1 MNAMLTVRSRHGE
14 APAGAVSAVHSG
26 NMGDVIYA
34 LPTLAAL
41 KARRLVLNACR
52 DPGVGGRVLSPG
64 MAGFLVPLLLAQP
77 GVEQVDVAEVP
88 VRLAPGFGARARS
101 EVLSEGLPLEH
112 VPAGALGVDHVLDRF
127 RLQPLDRLHL
137 VDAHAR
143 AVGKRVN
150 GARPFLHLPEP
161 VERRSD
167 APIVLSLTPR
177 YRHQPCEFFAALLKG
192 LGPVVMVGLP
202 EDAAVYAGIAGDLVT
217 ARDGLELARLIAGAR
232 AFVGAPSLPYA
243 IAEGLKV
250 PRLVDVP
257 AFPANAFPLGTDGW
271 AMPASLPA
279 ARRLLEA
286 MLDGRERAVPVALDA
301 ARDARV
307 APAAAAMGRVK
318 AYVRLGPHFAEPPA
332 AVTGLALAPVPQRVE
347 LALPPQAEP
356 PQAIRFDIGERVG
369 TFDVVALRL
378 LDTQGR
384 ELWRLDTG
392 PGDGE
397 AVLRAQPRGNLAF
410 QTGPAGRP
418 LWVNVDGHAWIELPV
433 PAERLAAVRGGG
445 RLVADLRAL
454 APEEVTALLAAAGAE
469 REAARAGQKAARA
482 EAEAGRAEA
491 EAART
496 AYAET
501 LAERDRARADHMAAM
516 AEVHSLTAQ
525 RDALHARIE
534 GIYRS
539 TSWKVSAPL
548 RMAMRLLRRG

>member
-1 MNAMLTVRSRHGE
+1 MLTVLGRHGA
-14 APAGAVSAVHSG
+14 APDGARSAVHSG
-26 NMGDVIYA
+26 NMGDIVYA

-41 KARRLVLNACR
+41 GTQRLVLNACR

-64 MAGFLVPLLLAQP
+64 MAAFLVPLLLAQP
-77 GVEQVDVAEVP
+77 GLRQVDVMEIP

-112 VPAGALGVDHVLDRF
+112 VPAEALGVDHVLDRF

-143 AVGKRVN
+143 ALGVRVN

-161 VERRSD
+161 VERRAD

-177 YRHQPCEFFAALLKG
+177 YRHQPPEFFAALLKG

-202 EDAAVYAGIAGDLVT
+202 EDAPVYAGIAGELVT

-250 PRLVDVP
+250 ARLVDVP
-257 AFPANAFPLGTDGW
+257 AFPANAFPLGADGW
-271 AMPASLPA
+271 VLPAAPTA

-286 MLDGRERAVPVALDA
+286 MLDGGGRSVSLALDA

-307 APAAAAMGRVK
+307 TPPAPPMGRVK
-318 AYVRLGPHFAEPPA
+318 AYVRLGPHYAEPPMA
-332 AVTGLALAPVPQRVE
+332 SAPLALAPVPQRIE
-347 LALPPQAEP
+347 LPLPPQAQP
-356 PQAIRFDIGERVG
+356 PQAVRFDIGERVG
-369 TFDVVALRL
+369 PFDVIALRL
-378 LDTQGR
+378 LDSGGR
-384 ELWRLDTG
+384 ELWRLDA
-392 PGDGE
+392 GE
-397 AVLRAQPRGNLAF
+397 AALRARPRGNLVF
-410 QTGPAGRP
+410 QPGPAGRP

-433 PAERLAAVRGGG
+433 PAERLAALRGGG

-454 APEEVTALLAAAGAE
+454 APEEVTGLLAAAAD
-469 REAARAGQKAARA
+469 ARADQAAARA
-482 EAEAGRAEA
+482 EAEAARA
-491 EAART
+491 

-501 LAERDRARADHMAAM
+501 LAERDQARAAHVAAL

-548 RMAMRLLRRG
+548 RVAMRLLRLLRRR

>member
-1 MNAMLTVRSRHGE
+1 MLTVRSRHGA
-14 APAGAVSAVHSG
+14 APDGVPSAVHSG
-26 NMGDVIYA
+26 NMGDIIYA

-41 KARRLVLNACR
+41 RTQRLVLNACR
-52 DPGVGGRVLSPG
+52 DPGVGGRVLGPG
-64 MAGFLVPLLLAQP
+64 MAEFLVPLLLAQP
-77 GVEQVDVAEVP
+77 GLRQVDVAEVP
-88 VRLAPGFGARARS
+88 VRLSPGFGARARS
-101 EVLSEGLPLEH
+101 EVLSQGLPLEH
-112 VPAGALGVDHVLDRF
+112 VPAGALGVDAVLDRF

-143 AVGKRVN
+143 AAGVRVN
-150 GARPFLHLPEP
+150 GAQPFLHLPEP
-161 VERRSD
+161 VERRAD

-202 EDAAVYAGIAGDLVT
+202 EDAAVYAGIDGELVT
-217 ARDGLELARLIAGAR
+217 AKDGLELARLIAGAR

-257 AFPANAFPLGTDGW
+257 AFPANAFPLGADGW
-271 AMPASLPA
+271 VMPAGLPA
-279 ARRLLEA
+279 ARRMLEA
-286 MLDGRERAVPVALDA
+286 MLEGKGREVPLALDA

-307 APAAAAMGRVK
+307 APPAAPMGRIK

-332 AVTGLALAPVPQRVE
+332 AVVPLALAPVPQRVE

-356 PQAIRFDIGERVG
+356 PQAVRFDIGERVG
-369 TFDVVALRL
+369 PFDVVALRL
-378 LDTQGR
+378 LDAQGR
-384 ELWRLDTG
+384 ELWRLEA
-392 PGDGE
+392 GE
-397 AVLRAQPRGNLAF
+397 AALRAQPRGNLSF
-410 QTGPAGRP
+410 QPGPAGRP

-433 PAERLAAVRGGG
+433 PAERLAALRGGG
-445 RLVADLRAL
+445 RLAADLRAL
-454 APEEVTALLAAAGAE
+454 APEEVTALLTAAAAE
-469 REAARAGQKAARA
+469 RDAARADQAAARAEQAAARA
-482 EAEAGRAEA
+482 EAEA
-491 EAART
+491 ARG

-501 LAERDRARADHMAAM
+501 LAERDRVRADHTAAM
-516 AEVHSLTAQ
+516 ADVHSLTAQ

-548 RMAMRLLRRG
+548 RVAMRLLRGRGLRG